1 MNIAIIDCGTNTFH
15 LMIVATRAHH
25 QFEVI
30 FKKNIAVK
38 LGEDGI
44 TSKVISQNPFSRG
57 MSALRFFKKEIEKHH
72 VKKTVAFATAAIRNA
87 KNGNEFIT
95 QAKAETGIQIQTIDG
110 LKEAEL
116 IYHGV
121 RRAVSSF
128 GKDKYLVMDIGGGS
142 VEFIIA
148 NKTKIFWHHS
158 YELGAA
164 LLLEKFKPSNPI
176 TKDEIKII
184 EKHLDK
190 ELAEL
195 ITQFKANKIEKPV
208 LVGSAGSFE
217 TFAEMIAHQFF
228 TPEIL
233 DRKIEYEIDL
243 KHFKTIH
250 KQLLEST
257 IDSRKRTKGIIPMRV
272 DMIVLASIL
281 TNYILNKFSIEK
293 LILSTYS
300 LKDGML
306 YFAMD
311 VKSKKE

>member
-25 QFEVI
+25 QFEVV
-30 FKKNIAVK
+30 FKKNVAVK

-44 TSKVISQNPFSRG
+44 TSKVISTNPFSRG

-87 KNGNEFIT
+87 KNGQEFIK
-95 QAKAETGIQIQTIDG
+95 QAKTETGIEIQTIDG

-116 IYHGV
+116 IYLGV
-121 RRAVSSF
+121 RRAVSF
-128 GKDKYLVMDIGGGS
+128 GTDKYLVMDIGGGS

-158 YELGAA
+158 YEIGAA

-176 TKDEIKII
+176 TKDEIKTI
-184 EKHLDK
+184 EKYLDK
-190 ELAEL
+190 ELTEL
-195 ITQFKANKIEKPV
+195 IKQFKAAKIKQPV

-233 DRKIEYEIDL
+233 DRKIEFEIDL
-243 KHFKTIH
+243 KLYKTIH
-250 KQLLEST
+250 KQLVEST
-257 IDSRKRTKGIIPMRV
+257 LDQRKKMKGIITMRL
-272 DMIVLASIL
+272 DMIVIASIL
-281 TNYILNKFSIEK
+281 TNYILSKLGIEK
-293 LILSTYS
+293 LVLSTYS

-311 VKSKKE
+311 VKTKS